1 MVSAMRLS
9 AVGYRYGWRAPWVL
23 SRVDLEL
30 GSGALVRIGGYNGTG
45 KSTLMRIIAGAHQPG
60 RGTITGRPARA
71 VYVPGQLPPLPFKV
85 HDYLR
90 HCGRIHGLSAEE
102 SDERILS
109 WLERFEALSYRK
121 HRVGDLSRGTA
132 QKVAIIQAVIA
143 EPELLVLDEAWT
155 SLDTFGQDQLD
166 EVARDIA
173 RRGGRVV
180 FVDHDPQRLADDAT
194 DAYVLRDGVLSHA
207 SAVDFELPLVVIDLE
222 NAQQPW
228 PGPGRGRLLADG
240 VLRIEVEPDG
250 SDRLIHEILSRHPG
264 IHVSSVRTVDG
275 RTAQQGKA
283 GQAGPAAAQAAGPA
297 TRPTAGSAAGQ
308 GGPASRPGAV
318 GQSAGVPSAR
328 SAQSGSAR
336 SASAQSES
344 AQSQSAQSGSVQ
356 ARGGPFGRQRQP

>member
-60 RGTITGRPARA
+60 RGTITERPARA
-71 VYVPGQLPPLPFKV
+71 AYVPGQLSPLPFKV

-90 HCGRIHGLSAEE
+90 HCGRIHGLSADE

-121 HRVGDLSRGTA
+121 HRIGDLSRGTA
-132 QKVAIIQAVIA
+132 QKVAIVQAVMA
-143 EPELLVLDEAWT
+143 EPDLLVLDEAWT

-173 RRGGRVV
+173 RHGGRVV

-207 SAVDFELPLVVIDLE
+207 SSVDFELPLVVIDLE
-222 NAQQPW
+222 NAPQPW
-228 PGPGRGRLLADG
+228 PGPGRGRLLADD

-250 SDRLIHEILSRHPG
+250 SDRLIHEILSRYPG
-264 IHVSSVRTVDG
+264 THVSSVRTVDS

-283 GQAGPAAAQAAGPA
+283 EQGGAASQPTAAAEANN
-297 TRPTAGSAAGQ
+297 R
-308 GGPASRPGAV
+308 
-318 GQSAGVPSAR
+318 GVPQAR
-328 SAQSGSAR
+328 SAQTGRTSDSTQSR
-336 SASAQSES
+336 SAQSPR
-344 AQSQSAQSGSVQ
+344 AQSGSGQ
-356 ARGGPFGRQRQP
+356 SDSGQTRGGQFGTQRQP